1 MFPHSQTDLDF
12 FLLQWKQMLLF
23 VPVPAAV
30 VVVVVVVADKDATTG
45 LISLCGIPLIPYK
58 PDVRLGTSGTPELVD
73 TA

>member
-30 VVVVVVVADKDATTG
+30 VVVVVVVAAAAAAAAAVTAAVG
-45 LISLCGIPLIPYK
+45 VASFYK
-58 PDVRLGTSGTPELVD
+58 TVGTCLRNVLSACT
-73 TA
+73 